1 MFTLNCKGKLIL
13 IEKPFIMGILN
24 INDDSF
30 YAGSRFE
37 HHDLIAMKAEQMINE
52 KADILDI
59 GGQSTRPS
67 SVRISAEEE
76 IKRVIP
82 VIEMLS
88 KKTGNALLSIDTYH
102 SSVAEAAVNAGA
114 SFVNDISAGE
124 MDKNMITKVAS
135 LGVPYICTHLKGL
148 PETMHLTIHYENIIT
163 EVLDF
168 FIKKTEECRLAGV
181 MDVIIDPG
189 FGFGKTIQHNFLLL
203 KNFSVFKMI
212 GKPIMAGLS
221 RKSTIYKTL
230 QTTADESLN
239 GTTVLNTIA
248 LQNGANILRV
258 HDVKEAKEAAI
269 LVEAHGKA

>member
-1 MFTLNCKGKLIL
+1 MFTLNCKGKLVL
-13 IEKPFIMGILN
+13 IEKPLVMGILN

-30 YAGSRFE
+30 YEGSRFE
-37 HHDLIAMKAEQMINE
+37 DHDIIAMKAEQMINE
-52 KADILDI
+52 GADILDI
-59 GGQSTRPS
+59 GGQSTRPAS
-67 SVRISAEEE
+67 QRISAKEE

-88 KKTGNALLSIDTYH
+88 KKTSNTLLSIDTYH

-135 LGVPYICTHLKGL
+135 LGVPYICSHLKGL
-148 PETMHLTIHYENIIT
+148 PETMHLTIHYENVVI

-168 FIKKTEECRLAGV
+168 FIKKTEECRLAGI

-203 KNFSVFKMI
+203 KKISLFKMI

-230 QTTADESLN
+230 QTTADNSLN

-248 LQNGANILRV
+248 LQNGASILRV
-258 HDVKEAKEAAI
+258 HDVKEAKEAVA
-269 LVEAHGKA
+269 LVEAYGKA

>member
-1 MFTLNCKGKLIL
+1 MFTLNCKGKLVL
-13 IEKPFIMGILN
+13 IEKPLVMGILN

-30 YAGSRFE
+30 YKGSRFQD
-37 HHDLIAMKAEQMINE
+37 HDIIAMKAEQMINE
-52 KADILDI
+52 GADILDI

-67 SVRISAEEE
+67 SLRISAKEE

-88 KKTGNALLSIDTYH
+88 KKTSNILISIDTYH

-114 SFVNDISAGE
+114 SFVNDISSGE

-135 LGVPYICTHLKGL
+135 LGVPYICSHLKGL
-148 PETMHLTIHYENIIT
+148 PETMHLTIHYENVVI

-168 FIKKTEECRLAGV
+168 LIKKTEECRLAGI

-203 KNFSVFKMI
+203 KKISLFKMI

-230 QTTADESLN
+230 QTTADNSLN

-248 LQNGANILRV
+248 LQNGTSILRV
-258 HDVKEAKEAAI
+258 HDVKEAKEVAA
-269 LVEAHGKA
+269 LVEAYGKA